1 MIALID
7 NYDSFT
13 HNLYQ
18 YLSQLTDEEIRV
30 FRNDRIS
37 VNQLAKLEP
46 SRIVISPGPGRPEG
60 AGISVEAIRRFAGE
74 VPILGVCLGHQ
85 AIAVAFGGRVVG
97 AKEIVHGKTDRIA
110 VDGRGVFRAINSPA
124 EFARYH
130 SLAVAEDDLPAE
142 LEVSA
147 RSPDGEIMGI
157 RHVKHAIE
165 GVQFH
170 PESVASD
177 EGMKLLGNFLSYRRE
192 PFEPR
197 KYLTR
202 IIDGASLTQH
212 EASEFMEE
220 LTDGHLTDAQIAA
233 FLVALNAKGIEAT
246 EVAGCA
252 QVLQRKHTPLT
263 VRGPLLDTCGTGGDG
278 LGTHNISSLTAL
290 LAASCGARVAKH
302 GNRAVSSRS
311 GSADFYTALG
321 INIETTP
328 RQAAVSIS
336 DAGFAFLYAPL
347 YHGAM
352 RFAGPARRQL
362 GIKTIMN
369 LLGPLANPAGAEFQ
383 LIGVF
388 SERHLRTVA
397 EAAVRLGVRRG
408 MVVHGLDGQDELS
421 VCAPTRVI
429 SLRWLRVRSGR
440 RVARMRGPVP
450 LRRVAPPGSPL
461 PPQGRV
467 SLPGLALPRPTPA
480 RRVVA
485 KARGLRRR
493 RRPSTPPPLAIS
505 ASPRRPL
512 RSSWCSRKRTASPCT
527 PPRRW
532 LAVPLRRT
540 RPSLCVF
547 FRARTVLAPR
557 ELWSR
562 PLRHFTTQSSS
573 TPPLPSRYTVL
584 SRPCRTASKPRSARL
599 RRGGYAD
606 SGAGDCYQS
615 NQHDSCRGQ
624 RRHRGGPEWF
634 RRRRLRDGRHGKCEG
649 RSGPCRLTSS
659 NES

>member
-429 SLRWLRVRSGR
+429 SFEVAEGEIGAAGSQDEGPGAAATSRSAGKPAAASGAS
-440 RVARMRGPVP
+440 VFAGPGATATDAGASSGGEGAGASP
-450 LRRVAPPGSPL
+450 SAPPLDPTALGDQRIAAATFEEFVVQPETY
-461 PPQGRV
+461 
-467 SLPGLALPRPTPA
+467 GLALHPATAMVGGTPEENATLALRLLSGENGLGPEGIVEPALAALHDSVVFNTAAALKVYGIVQTLQDGVETAIRAIEEGRGMQTLERVIAISRTSTIPAAVSEGTGAA
-480 RRVVA
+480 RSGSA
-485 KARGLRRR
+485 AAGSATGGTGNARG
-493 RRPSTPPPLAIS
+493 
-505 ASPRRPL
+505 
-512 RSSWCSRKRTASPCT
+512 
-527 PPRRW
+527 
-532 LAVPLRRT
+532 
-540 RPSLCVF
+540 
-547 FRARTVLAPR
+547 
-557 ELWSR
+557 
-562 PLRHFTTQSSS
+562 
-573 TPPLPSRYTVL
+573 
-584 SRPCRTASKPRSARL
+584 
-599 RRGGYAD
+599 
-606 SGAGDCYQS
+606 GAG
-615 NQHDSCRGQ
+615 RAG
-624 RRHRGGPEWF
+624 
-634 RRRRLRDGRHGKCEG
+634 
-649 RSGPCRLTSS
+649 
-659 NES
+659 